1 VVSLLPR
8 SRQRRLTNPLPHGTS
23 WPSMLKSC
31 PAQGVLRVRVIL
43 RRMRIKLLLLTLLV
57 TLIATP
63 AFATW
68 SVVALDRKT
77 GSLVIASATC
87 VTGQGLATRGGLK
100 GIQAVIVPGKGIAAA
115 QAGVDGTRANQ
126 MLIFRELE
134 KGTAPADIIT
144 MLKADPR
151 IESRQFGILDLQG
164 RTAGFSG
171 ATNGATSLDVQGQ
184 VAGTEIFYSIQGN
197 ILTNAEVVNEAVKA
211 FIANTGVLTDRVMAA
226 MEVAD
231 KNGGDSRCSCA
242 RGPQTAATV
251 ACESR
256 TAYVAYILRAETGD
270 KNGESH
276 SDGEYSMFLDV
287 TDANILPNENP
298 NPVKT
303 LRLRYDA
310 YMKAKA
316 GGRQ

>member
-1 VVSLLPR
+1 
-8 SRQRRLTNPLPHGTS
+8 
-23 WPSMLKSC
+23 
-31 PAQGVLRVRVIL
+31 
-43 RRMRIKLLLLTLLV
+43 MRIKLILLTWLV
-57 TLIATP
+57 TLVATP

-100 GIQAVIVPGKGIAAA
+100 GIQAVVVPGKGIAAA

-134 KGTAPADIIT
+134 KGTAPADIVT
-144 MLKADPR
+144 LLKADPR

-164 RTAGFSG
+164 RSAGFSG

-184 VAGTEIFYSIQGN
+184 VAGTDIVYSIQGN
-197 ILTNAEVVNEAVKA
+197 ILTNAEVVNEAVKG

-242 RGPQTAATV
+242 RGPQTAATA
-251 ACESR
+251 ACENR

-276 SDGEYSMFLDV
+276 SDGQYAMFLDV
-287 TDANILPNENP
+287 TDANIQPNENP

-310 YMKAKA
+310 YMKAKSA
-316 GGRQ
+316 GAGHER

>member
-1 VVSLLPR
+1 M
-8 SRQRRLTNPLPHGTS
+8 RLRL
-23 WPSMLKSC
+23 
-31 PAQGVLRVRVIL
+31 V
-43 RRMRIKLLLLTLLV
+43 LLTLLLTV
-57 TLIATP
+57 IATP

-87 VTGQGLATRGGLK
+87 VTAQGLTSRGGLK
-100 GIQAVIVPGKGIAAA
+100 GIQAVVIPGKGIAAA

-126 MLIFRELE
+126 MLIFNELQ

-164 RTAGFSG
+164 RMAGFSG

-184 VAGTEIFYSIQGN
+184 VAGTGIFYSIQGN
-197 ILTNAEVVNEAVKA
+197 ILTNAAVVNEAVKA
-211 FIANTGVLTDRVMAA
+211 FVANTGGLTDRVMAA
-226 MEVAD
+226 MEAAD
-231 KNGGDSRCSCA
+231 ANGGDSRCSCA
-242 RGPQTAATV
+242 RGPQTAATA
-251 ACESR
+251 ACETR
-256 TAYVAYILRAETGD
+256 TAYVAYILRAENGD
-270 KNGESH
+270 KIGESH
-276 SDGEYSMFLDV
+276 SDGQYSMFIDV
-287 TDANILPNENP
+287 TDANILPAENA

-310 YMKAKA
+310 YMKTQAK
-316 GGRQ
+316 GGSRER

>member
-1 VVSLLPR
+1 M
-8 SRQRRLTNPLPHGTS
+8 RL
-23 WPSMLKSC
+23 KI
-31 PAQGVLRVRVIL
+31 AV
-43 RRMRIKLLLLTLLV
+43 LTLLV
-57 TLIATP
+57 TVVATP

-87 VTGQGLATRGGLK
+87 VTGQGLASRGGLK
-100 GIQAVIVPGKGIAAA
+100 GIQAVVVPGKGIAAA
-115 QAGVDGTRANQ
+115 QAGVDATRANQ
-126 MLIFRELE
+126 MLIFSELQ
-134 KGTAPADIIT
+134 KGTSPTEIIT

-164 RTAGFSG
+164 RMAGFSG

-197 ILTNAEVVNEAVKA
+197 ILANAAVVNEAVKA
-211 FIANTGVLTDRVMAA
+211 FVANTGVLTDRVMAA

-231 KNGGDSRCSCA
+231 SNGGDSRCSCA
-242 RGPQTAATV
+242 RGPQTAATT
-251 ACESR
+251 ACDSR
-256 TAYVAYILRAETGD
+256 TAYVAYILRAENGD
-270 KNGESH
+270 ANGESH
-276 SDGEYSMFLDV
+276 SDGKYAMFIDV
-287 TDANILPNENP
+287 TDANIAANEHP

-310 YMKAKA
+310 HMKTQGK
-316 GGRQ
+316 GGDRER

>member
-1 VVSLLPR
+1 
-8 SRQRRLTNPLPHGTS
+8 
-23 WPSMLKSC
+23 M
-31 PAQGVLRVRVIL
+31 
-43 RRMRIKLLLLTLLV
+43 RMRLMVFTWLV
-57 TLIATP
+57 TLVATP

-68 SVVALDRKT
+68 SVVALDRAT

-87 VTGQGLATRGGLK
+87 VTGRGLTSRRGLK
-100 GIQAVIVPGKGIAAA
+100 GIQAIVVPGKGIAAA
-115 QAGVDGTRANQ
+115 QAGVDDTRANQ

-164 RTAGFSG
+164 RMAGFSG

-184 VAGTEIFYSIQGN
+184 VAGTQIFYSIQGN
-197 ILTNAEVVNEAVKA
+197 ILTNADVVNQAVKA
-211 FIANTGVLTDRVMAA
+211 FIANNGVLTDRVMAA
-226 MEVAD
+226 MEAAD
-231 KNGGDSRCSCA
+231 KNGGDSRCSCG
-242 RGPQTAATV
+242 RGPQTAATA

-276 SDGEYSMFLDV
+276 SDGQYSMFLDV
-287 TDANILPNENP
+287 TDDNILPAENP

-310 YMKAKA
+310 YMKAQKQA
-316 GGRQ
+316 GRH